1 MLYIHFIEKLTG
13 LQGITINNIES
24 NEIAKNHLIKKEK
37 CRESYFNYYT
47 SYEWGK
53 PQYYD
58 LCVNTSSMDLD
69 DLVHHVE
76 SYINT
81 NISNN
86 IGKK

>member
-24 NEIAKNHLIKKEK
+24 NEKAKNHLIKKEK
-37 CRESYFNYYT
+37 SRESYFNYYI

-81 NISNN
+81 NISNH